1 MESYWIN
8 VEMRLEISPI
18 CSYHLAEIAWM
29 YYVSFSKLCGHTDT
43 VFLMLCFLFYCEERF
58 FAICFVK
65 GTSAQ
70 PHGFQS
76 KVCAKTDMDQ
86 CNWPTLGVA
95 DGQESL
101 ACCSPLG
108 RKQSDTAE
116 LN

>member
-1 MESYWIN
+1 MCDEGLRWS
-8 VEMRLEISPI
+8 
-18 CSYHLAEIAWM
+18 
-29 YYVSFSKLCGHTDT
+29 VSWSGAVCPALGKEASDKGLGWGHPGTGSAG
-43 VFLMLCFLFYCEERF
+43 LREQ
-58 FAICFVK
+58 K

-76 KVCAKTDMDQ
+76 KVCAKTDLDQ

-101 ACCSPLG
+101 ACYNPLG